1 MGDTKNLI
9 SEDAIEKIK
18 SLAEAANTCH
28 FVTQL
33 SKAPL
38 STRPMATQK
47 VDDEGCIWFMSDKDS
62 SKNLDIH
69 DDNKV
74 QLFYSNQSSAEYL
87 SIYGTAE
94 IIFDKKLIE
103 EMWSAIAKAWFTEG
117 KDDPAIS
124 LIKVT
129 PEDGYYWDT
138 KNNKVV
144 ALAKIAVAAVTGKT
158 MDDGVEGKLIIDN

>member
-1 MGDTKNLI
+1 MGDNKNLV
-9 SEDAIEKIK
+9 SKDAVEKIK

-38 STRPMATQK
+38 SSRPMATIK

-69 DDNKV
+69 DDKKV
-74 QLFYSNQSSAEYL
+74 QLFYSNQSSSEYL
-87 SIYGTAE
+87 TIYGTAD
-94 IIFDKKLIE
+94 IIFDKKLVD
-103 EMWSAIAKAWFTEG
+103 EMWTPIAKAWFTQG
-117 KDDPAIS
+117 KDDPSLS

-144 ALAKIAVAAVTGKT
+144 SLIKIAAAVVTGKT
-158 MDDGVEGKLIIDN
+158 MDDGVEGSLKL